1 MGYQDRD
8 YRKESLEPP
17 TYINIPRFPLVYWLI
32 ILCALLSIIE
42 TDEKVSILTDISY
55 KAIFNDGHI
64 WAIFLSPFAP
74 DFFMGALCHC
84 LALYF
89 IGRRFIQTD
98 GAFEFLTLYFVSALI
113 GMAMYW
119 GFLRFAPQQE
129 NFYFI
134 SQDAAEWSLCG
145 IAMVYAVR
153 YPTEKIMLFF
163 VLPIQIRMF
172 MTGVVVIVF
181 LRMASSHVIH
191 ALYFALIGSLGF
203 GFLVGY
209 FRIRLTALT
218 SSFKRMFAKVR
229 LPLLGG
235 GANLNEMSE
244 VEITQEV
251 DRILDKITAKGF
263 PSLSSQER
271 DFLMKYSKRK
281 K

>member
-17 TYINIPRFPLVYWLI
+17 TYINIPRIPLVSWLI
-32 ILCALLSIIE
+32 VLCALLSIIE
-42 TDEKVSILTDISY
+42 TDLKVSILTDISY
-55 KAIFNDGHI
+55 NSIFNEGHL
-64 WAIFLSPFAP
+64 WAIFLGPVAP
-74 DFFMGALCHC
+74 DFFMSALCHC

-98 GAFEFLTLYFVSALI
+98 GAFEFLTLYFVSAII
-113 GMAMYW
+113 GMMMYW
-119 GFLRFAPQQE
+119 GFLRFAPHQS
-129 NFYFI
+129 NFYSL

-172 MTGVVVIVF
+172 MTAVVIIVF
-181 LRMASSHVIH
+181 LRMASIHVIH

-209 FRIRLTALT
+209 FRIRLTSFT
-218 SSFKRMFAKVR
+218 SSIKRIFGKVK
-229 LPLLGG
+229 LPILGG

-244 VEITQEV
+244 MEITKEV

-263 PSLSSQER
+263 PSLSSKER